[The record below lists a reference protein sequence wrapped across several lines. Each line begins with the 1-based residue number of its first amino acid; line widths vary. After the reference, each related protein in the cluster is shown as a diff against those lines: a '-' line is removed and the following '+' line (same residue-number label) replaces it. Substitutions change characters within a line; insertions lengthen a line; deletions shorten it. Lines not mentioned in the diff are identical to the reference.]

1 MNKRVFALDIGTRS
15 VTGIILEKNQ
25 QTYTIVDYCVKE
37 HNERSMLD
45 GQIHNVLAVADIIT
59 HVKATLEEKHGPL
72 THVSVA
78 AAGRS
83 LKTVQATASINL
95 DQQPISNN
103 QTIKHLELSAVQS
116 AQFELARDN
125 EDNTYKNYYCVG
137 YSVLHYKLDGENIGS
152 LIDQSGHEASVDI
165 IATFLPKV
173 VVESLLAALNRAELN
188 MDALTLEPIAAIHVL
203 IPKSMRRL
211 NVALVDIGAG
221 TSDIALTKDG
231 TIVAYGMVPVAGD
244 KITEALSDQY
254 LLDFPKAEETKRHIV
269 NQGEAVVADIL
280 GFEHM
285 ITYEQLVEDINSH
298 IDELAYALAE
308 EILNLNQRPPQAV
321 MLIGGGSQTPEI
333 ATSLAKKLQLPD
345 NRVAVRGIDAIEN
358 LKTSHLPAGPDFV
371 TPIGIAITANQSP
384 VHYITVTVNDTK
396 IRMFEMKQL
405 TIGDCLIQAGIDI
418 NKQYGKP
425 GLAAFITVNGKSITI
440 PGELGQ
446 PPTLLLNGEH
456 ADVDAYIKNGDY
468 ITLQKGED
476 GKHPSITLQ
485 QLLGDIPPATVIF
498 NGREYQLKPT
508 YDVNDEQQTEE
519 YIIKDKDTIKY
530 KQSYTINDFLAHLS
544 MSLDDFSRPFNII
557 VNDQQIN
564 INKGA
569 RQLLL
574 NGQRV
579 HKTSQLNNN
588 DRLDII
594 EAEPP
599 TVKDLLDLRH
609 ESYWRSIQI
618 MFNGKQVTL
627 KHEQLSIMRDDEKLH
642 ENSKL
647 YNDDHITIKEK
658 QIHSFIF
665 QDVFRF
671 VDIDLSKAK
680 GSYTLYKNNEL
691 ATFHE
696 PINDGD
702 HLVLEWANYE
712 SKSQA
717 PFQRRTN

>member
-15 VTGIILEKNQ
+15 VTGIILENNQ

-59 HVKATLEEKHGPL
+59 HVKATLEKKHGPL

-125 EDNTYKNYYCVG
+125 EDNAYKNYYCVG

-203 IPKSMRRL
+203 IPESMRRL

-285 ITYEQLVEDINSH
+285 ITYEQLVEDINS
-298 IDELAYALAE
+298 
-308 EILNLNQRPPQAV
+308 
-321 MLIGGGSQTPEI
+321 
-333 ATSLAKKLQLPD
+333 
-345 NRVAVRGIDAIEN
+345 
-358 LKTSHLPAGPDFV
+358 
-371 TPIGIAITANQSP
+371 
-384 VHYITVTVNDTK
+384 
-396 IRMFEMKQL
+396 
-405 TIGDCLIQAGIDI
+405 
-418 NKQYGKP
+418 
-425 GLAAFITVNGKSITI
+425 
-440 PGELGQ
+440 
-446 PPTLLLNGEH
+446 
-456 ADVDAYIKNGDY
+456 
-468 ITLQKGED
+468 
-476 GKHPSITLQ
+476 
-485 QLLGDIPPATVIF
+485 
-498 NGREYQLKPT
+498 
-508 YDVNDEQQTEE
+508 
-519 YIIKDKDTIKY
+519 
-530 KQSYTINDFLAHLS
+530 
-544 MSLDDFSRPFNII
+544 
-557 VNDQQIN
+557 
-564 INKGA
+564 
-569 RQLLL
+569 
-574 NGQRV
+574 
-579 HKTSQLNNN
+579 
-588 DRLDII
+588 
-594 EAEPP
+594 
-599 TVKDLLDLRH
+599 
-609 ESYWRSIQI
+609 
-618 MFNGKQVTL
+618 
-627 KHEQLSIMRDDEKLH
+627 
-642 ENSKL
+642 
-647 YNDDHITIKEK
+647 
-658 QIHSFIF
+658 
-665 QDVFRF
+665 
-671 VDIDLSKAK
+671 
-680 GSYTLYKNNEL
+680 
-691 ATFHE
+691 
-696 PINDGD
+696 
-702 HLVLEWANYE
+702 
-712 SKSQA
+712 
-717 PFQRRTN
+717 